1 VPSPLDLNTISF
13 LIKDMPTFYLLQSSF
28 VELWSGLLSFLPQF
42 AGAIFVFIIGLVLAL
57 VLQRVI
63 EKISKIIKI
72 DELAKKFE
80 VPQMFEKY
88 GLHFKIGKLIGWII
102 KWFLIIVSLIAATDI
117 LGWDQVT
124 DYLKQIVLYLP
135 NVIIAVIML
144 FFGTVLANFVYRLV
158 KSAVLA
164 AKLASADILASL
176 ARWAILVFTFMAAL
190 IQLQIAEDLI
200 RVLFTGFVAM
210 LALAGGLAFGLGGK
224 EHAAQILEKLRKD
237 ISV

>member
-1 VPSPLDLNTISF
+1 
-13 LIKDMPTFYLLQSSF
+13 MPIIFNLAQSSLL
-28 VELWSGLLSFLPQF
+28 ELWSGVLSFLPQLV
-42 AGAIFVFIIGLVLAL
+42 GALAVFIIGLVFAL
-57 VLQRVI
+57 VLQRVV
-63 EKISKIIKI
+63 EKIIGLLKI

-80 VPQMFEKY
+80 VPQMFERY
-88 GLHFKIGKLIGWII
+88 GLCFKIGRLLGWIV
-102 KWFLIIVSLIAATDI
+102 KWFLIVVSLIAATDI

-135 NVIIAVIML
+135 NIIIAVIML
-144 FFGTVLANFVYRLV
+144 FFGTVLANFVHRVV
-158 KSAVLA
+158 KSAVTA
-164 AKLASADILASL
+164 IKLASADFLAGL

-224 EHAAQILEKLRKD
+224 EHAAQVLNKLKKD
-237 ISV
+237 ITS